1 MKQHFYNYKDW
12 ECFQNNMY
20 VIRNNEAHIN
30 HCKLLLSTPN
40 MFYQACNLVIENYK
54 ISCLH
59 HLTNNSINKKAFM
72 GAAAC
77 NLMNDSCE
85 IEVREAWALLDEKQ
99 KSIAN
104 GIALKV
110 INEYI
115 NKLNNNRNEQISLEL

>member
-20 VIRNNEAHIN
+20 TIRNNETHIN
-30 HCKLLLSTPN
+30 HCKLLLSN
-40 MFYQACNLVIENYK
+40 QELFYTACLLVIKKYK

-59 HLTNNSINKKAFM
+59 HLTNNSINKKAYM

-77 NLMNDSCE
+77 NLMNDSSE
-85 IEVREAWALLDEKQ
+85 IEVREAWSLLNEKE
-99 KSIAN
+99 KTIAN
-104 GIALKV
+104 IIATKV

-115 NKLNNNRNEQISLEL
+115 NKLNNNRNEQISLKL